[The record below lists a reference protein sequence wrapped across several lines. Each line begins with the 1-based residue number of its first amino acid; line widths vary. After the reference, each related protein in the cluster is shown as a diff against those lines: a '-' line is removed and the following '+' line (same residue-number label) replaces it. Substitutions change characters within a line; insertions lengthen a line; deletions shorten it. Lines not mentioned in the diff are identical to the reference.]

1 MSPPPHPAP
10 GHLGRAGGLE
20 NCDTDAEAGG
30 STAWVCDPWSQR
42 KEPRE
47 CNRVFTHTTFLRERS
62 CGPRAGLQPSG
73 GGRDGCQEP
82 GSPWSRLRDPRAGR
96 PRSARPS
103 ARPEDPAAPAPA
115 RGPERATHPAPSG
128 ERTARAPARG
138 PLAARPA
145 GLLTKPA
152 RPPARRGR
160 KSARG
165 PARGA
170 SGAALGAQRPAG
182 LSVVRASGR
191 PRAAGSP
198 AGSRAGGRA
207 GRHLP
212 RPRSLERRLP
222 AKCEWLTGVV
232 SPGSCKCWR

>member
-1 MSPPPHPAP
+1 MPPHPPP
-10 GHLGRAGGLE
+10 GHLGRVGGLE

-30 STAWVCDPWSQR
+30 STAWVCDPWSQG

-47 CNRVFTHTTFLRERS
+47 WNRVFTHTTFLRERS

-82 GSPWSRLRDPRAGR
+82 GSPWPRLRDPRAGPTALSPPVR
-96 PRSARPS
+96 PTGGPCRPHPRPGTRHSPGAQRREDGAR
-103 ARPEDPAAPAPA
+103 
-115 RGPERATHPAPSG
+115 
-128 ERTARAPARG
+128 PARG

-145 GLLTKPA
+145 DLLTKPA

-170 SGAALGAQRPAG
+170 SGAALGAQRAAG
-182 LSVVRASGR
+182 LSVVRTSGR
-191 PRAAGSP
+191 PRAAGS
-198 AGSRAGGRA
+198 RAAGRA
-207 GRHLP
+207 GRQLP

-222 AKCEWLTGVV
+222 AKCEWLPGVV
-232 SPGSCKCWR
+232 SLGSCKCWR